1 MFSSSETVG
10 KEATSAFGKEIK
22 DEAERFKAVC
32 FIIRA
37 NEKRFKKLH
46 DNLKIS
52 AYRGRNDYPTTLTAA
67 YTHLV
72 RESGVYDT
80 NNNNGGQ

>member
-22 DEAERFKAVC
+22 DEAERFKAIY

-37 NEKRFKKLH
+37 DEKIFKKLH
-46 DNLKIS
+46 DNLKYQRIEVGMS
-52 AYRGRNDYPTTLTAA
+52 ILK
-67 YTHLV
+67 L
-72 RESGVYDT
+72 
-80 NNNNGGQ
+80 